1 MNPARILQEMGK
13 GTAEDGLGGGVKA
26 GAKEAAKQ
34 VAKDQAKK
42 QIATSRRDTGP
53 APRPGFVL

>member
-26 GAKEAAKQ
+26 GAKSGYFLCKA
-34 VAKDQAKK
+34 V
-42 QIATSRRDTGP
+42 GP
-53 APRPGFVL
+53 TELVWQSIRLR

>member
-42 QIATSRRDTGP
+42 QIAKMGGDRKS
-53 APRPGFVL
+53 VV